1 MSRLSRLSPAAIKA
15 MFSSETDEQLI
26 MLLTIYDPN
35 GSSDPA
41 AATTPIRLS
50 DNYTKR
56 ITTITTDNSTITTDS
71 EVIYGV
77 TSRTKDF
84 LFLPMTLNLPNDQ
97 GTGLGDCSIS
107 LNFVSPETITLI
119 RDHLRIRT
127 KVLIELVVSSNL
139 DSVEATFT
147 DFYITSATYNAESVN
162 LNLSMISYNTEP
174 FPSFN
179 FTPNY
184 FPGLF

>member
-35 GSSDPA
+35 GSTDPA

-50 DNYTKR
+50 DNYTQR
-56 ITTITTDNSTITTDS
+56 LSATTDD
-71 EVIYGV
+71 EVVYGV
-77 TSRTKDF
+77 VSRSNEYVF
-84 LFLPMTLNLPNDQ
+84 IPMSFNLPNEQ
-97 GTGLGDCSIS
+97 ETGLGDCSIT
-107 LNFVSPETITLI
+107 LNFVTPETISVI
-119 RDHLRIRT
+119 RDHLRMRT

-139 DSVEATFT
+139 DHVEAVLQ
-147 DFYITSATYNAESVN
+147 DYYITTATYNAESVN
-162 LNLSMISYNTEP
+162 LNLSMVSYNTEP
-174 FPSFN
+174 FPSFS
-179 FTPNY
+179 FTPSY

>member
-26 MLLTIYDPN
+26 MLLTIFDPN
-35 GSSDPA
+35 GSTDPL

-50 DNYTKR
+50 DNYTQR
-56 ITTITTDNSTITTDS
+56 LSSTTDD

-77 TSRTKDF
+77 VSNSLEYVF
-84 LFLPMTLNLPNDQ
+84 IPMTLSLPNEQ
-97 GTGLGDCSIS
+97 ETGLGDCSIS
-107 LNFVSPETITLI
+107 LNFVTPEMITVI

-127 KVLIELVVSSNL
+127 KVLIQLVVSSNL
-139 DSVEATFT
+139 NYIEATLQ
-147 DFYITSATYNAESVN
+147 DYYITSATYNAESVN
-162 LNLSMISYNTEP
+162 LTLSMVSYNTEP
-174 FPSFN
+174 FPSFS
-179 FTPNY
+179 FTPSY

>member
-41 AATTPIRLS
+41 APTVPIRLS

-56 ITTITTDNSTITTDS
+56 ITSVTTDNSVITTDD

-77 TSRTKDF
+77 TSRSKDF
-84 LFLPMTLNLPNDQ
+84 IFLPMTLNLPTDQ
-97 GTGLGDCSIS
+97 QTGLGDCSIS
-107 LNFVSPETITLI
+107 LNFVSPETIILI
-119 RDHLRIRT
+119 RDHY
-127 KVLIELVVSSNL
+127 ELEL
-139 DSVEATFT
+139 KF
-147 DFYITSATYNAESVN
+147 
-162 LNLSMISYNTEP
+162 
-174 FPSFN
+174 
-179 FTPNY
+179 
-184 FPGLF
+184 

>member
-1 MSRLSRLSPAAIKA
+1 MSRLSNLSPAAIKA
-15 MFSSETDEQLI
+15 MFSSETDQQLI

-35 GSSDPA
+35 GSTNPE

-50 DNYTKR
+50 DNYTQR
-56 ITTITTDNSTITTDS
+56 LSSTTDD

-77 TSRTKDF
+77 ISRSNEYV
-84 LFLPMTLNLPNDQ
+84 FLPMTLNLPNEQDS
-97 GTGLGDCSIS
+97 GLGDCSIT
-107 LNFVSPETITLI
+107 LNFVTPEMITII
-119 RDHLRIRT
+119 RNHLTIRT
-127 KVLIELVVSSNL
+127 KVLIELVITSSL
-139 DSVEATFT
+139 DTVEASFSE
-147 DFYITSATYNAESVN
+147 FYITSATYNAESVN
-162 LNLSMISYNTEP
+162 FNLGMVSYNKEP

>member
-1 MSRLSRLSPAAIKA
+1 MSRLSRLSPQAIKA

-35 GSSDPA
+35 GSTDPA

-50 DNYTKR
+50 DNYTQR
-56 ITTITTDNSTITTDS
+56 LSSTTDN

-77 TSRTKDF
+77 VSNSQEYVF
-84 LFLPMTLNLPNDQ
+84 IPMTLNLPNEQ
-97 GTGLGDCSIS
+97 ETGLGDCSIS
-107 LNFVSPETITLI
+107 LNFVTPEMITVI

-127 KVLIELVVSSNL
+127 KVLIELVISSNL
-139 DSVEATFT
+139 NYIEATLQ
-147 DFYITSATYNAESVN
+147 DYHITSATYNAESVN
-162 LNLSMISYNTEP
+162 LTLSMVSYNTEP
-174 FPSFN
+174 FPSFS
-179 FTPNY
+179 FTPSY

>member
-1 MSRLSRLSPAAIKA
+1 MSRLSRVSPAAIKA

-56 ITTITTDNSTITTDS
+56 ITSITTDNSVITTDS

-77 TSRTKDF
+77 TSRSKDF
-84 LFLPMTLNLPNDQ
+84 IFIPMTLNLPNEQDS
-97 GTGLGDCSIS
+97 GLGDCSIS
-107 LNFVSPETITLI
+107 LNFVAPEIITII
-119 RDHLRIRT
+119 RSHLKIRT
-127 KVLIELVVSSNL
+127 KVLIELVISSSL
-139 DSVEATFT
+139 DTVEANFSE
-147 DFYITSATYNAESVN
+147 FYITSATYNAESVN
-162 LNLSMISYNTEP
+162 LSLSMVSYNKEP

>member
-1 MSRLSRLSPAAIKA
+1 MSRLSRISPAAIKA

-35 GSSDPA
+35 GSTDPA
-41 AATTPIRLS
+41 AATVPIRLS

-56 ITTITTDNSTITTDS
+56 ITSTTTDNSIITTDS

-84 LFLPMTLNLPNDQ
+84 IFIPMTLNLPNEQDS
-97 GTGLGDCSIS
+97 GLGDCSIT
-107 LNFVSPETITLI
+107 LNFVTPEMITII
-119 RDHLRIRT
+119 RSHLTIRT
-127 KVLIELVVSSNL
+127 KVLIELVITSSL
-139 DSVEATFT
+139 DTVEASFSE
-147 DFYITSATYNAESVN
+147 FYITSATYNAESVN
-162 LNLSMISYNTEP
+162 FSLAMVSYNKEP